1 MFVDMEIGVVGDFDT
16 VTGFRLAG
24 VKEAYEAEEPGA
36 AVESLK
42 KLMKEDVG
50 LIIITER
57 LADEIREEMD
67 ALTAGRAFPLI
78 VEIQDKGGPVEGK
91 IDPIKALIKKAVG
104 VDIKF

>member
-1 MFVDMEIGVVGDFDT
+1 MKIGVVGDFDT

-24 VKEAYEAEEPGA
+24 VREAHEVEEPREG
-36 AVESLK
+36 VKILK

-57 LADEIREEMD
+57 LADQIRDETSMLMEGK
-67 ALTAGRAFPLI
+67 TFPLI
-78 VEIQDKGGPVEGK
+78 VEIPDKRGPIEGK
-91 IDPIKALIKKAVG
+91 VDPIMALIKKAVG

>member
-1 MFVDMEIGVVGDFDT
+1 MKIGVVGDFDT
-16 VTGFRLAG
+16 VAGFRLAG
-24 VKEAYEAEEPGA
+24 VREAYEVEKPGE

-57 LADEIREEMD
+57 LAEQIRDETA
-67 ALTAGRAFPLI
+67 ALTEGKALPLI
-78 VEIQDKGGPVEGK
+78 VEIPDKQGSIEGK
-91 IDPIKALIKKAVG
+91 VDPIMALIKKAVG

>member
-1 MFVDMEIGVVGDFDT
+1 MFESMEIGVVGDFDT

-36 AVESLK
+36 AVENLK

-67 ALTAGRAFPLI
+67 ALTAGRALPLI

-91 IDPIKALIKKAVG
+91 IDPIMALIKKAVG

>member
-1 MFVDMEIGVVGDFDT
+1 MKIGVVGDSDT

-24 VKEAYEAEEPGA
+24 IGEAHEVKEPRE
-36 AVESLK
+36 VVKTLK

-57 LADEIREEMD
+57 LADQVRDETSMLMEGK
-67 ALTAGRAFPLI
+67 TFPLI
-78 VEIQDKGGPVEGK
+78 VEIPDKRGPIEGK
-91 IDPIKALIKKAVG
+91 VDPIMALIKKAVG

>member
-24 VKEAYEAEEPGA
+24 VKEAYEAEDPGA
-36 AVESLK
+36 AVERLK
-42 KLMKEDVG
+42 KLMKANLG

-57 LADEIREEMD
+57 LADEIRDEID
-67 ALTAGRAFPLI
+67 TLTAGRAFPLI
-78 VEIQDKGGPVEGK
+78 VEIQDKGGPIEGK
-91 IDPIKALIKKAVG
+91 VDPIRALIKKAVG